1 MKKDILDLEQ
11 AIMNCWQVT
20 GDVDNLLEQY
30 LDHPSGMSEDDMA
43 NYLIGLKTIYGV
55 KFNKLFSI
63 FEEVCRE
70 YHALKKGNSV

>member
-1 MKKDILDLEQ
+1 MKKDIFDLEQ

-63 FEEVCRE
+63 FEDICRE

>member
-1 MKKDILDLEQ
+1 MKKDIFDLEQ
-11 AIMNCWQVT
+11 AILNCWQVT
-20 GDVDNLLEQY
+20 DDVDNLLEQY

-70 YHALKKGNSV
+70 YHSLKKGNSV